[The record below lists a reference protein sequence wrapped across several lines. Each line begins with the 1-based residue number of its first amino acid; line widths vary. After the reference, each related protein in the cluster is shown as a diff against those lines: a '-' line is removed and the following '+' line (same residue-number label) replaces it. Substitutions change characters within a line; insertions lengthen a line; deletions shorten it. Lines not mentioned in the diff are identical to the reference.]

1 MTTLIEFLE
10 KMGSDAQLRGSS
22 GEDLVRAM
30 ETAGIDTAARE
41 ALLSQDQRDLE
52 ELMGASANV
61 FASLEAPEDEGEAPG
76 TPPPSTP
83 DDGGKPAS
91 APRKKKGGKKKGGG
105 KKKAPKKPAPK
116 RGGVKKKS
124 SKKKSGKKKASK
136 KKGGGKKKASR
147 KKK

>member
-22 GEDLVRAM
+22 SEDLVRTM
-30 ETAGIDTAARE
+30 ETAGIDAAARE
-41 ALLSQDQRDLE
+41 ALLSHDQRDLE

-61 FASLEAPEDEGEAPG
+61 FASLEAPEDGGEEPG
-76 TPPPSTP
+76 TPPSTP
-83 DDGGKPAS
+83 DDGSKPVI
-91 APRKKKGGKKKGGG
+91 APRKRKGGKKKRGG

-124 SKKKSGKKKASK
+124 SKKKAGKKKASK
-136 KKGGGKKKASR
+136 KKGGGKKKSSR

>member
-10 KMGSDAQLRGSS
+10 KMGSDAQLRGSC

-30 ETAGIDTAARE
+30 ETAGIDAAARE

-61 FASLEAPEDEGEAPG
+61 FASLEAPEDEGEAPV
-76 TPPPSTP
+76 TPPSTP

-124 SKKKSGKKKASK
+124 SKKKATKKKVSK